1 MREPKVY
8 PPGWFLEPVRAW
20 VSMGFTPSI
29 ALGMNQQKAAAL
41 ALALEASSAVR
52 EAGKGWA
59 NGTVVMPNTPTHKAP
74 GWMAK

>member
-1 MREPKVY
+1 MREPNVY

-29 ALGMNQQKAAAL
+29 AFGMSQQKSASLAAATEKSN
-41 ALALEASSAVR
+41 EAR

-59 NGTVVMPNTPTHKAP
+59 TGTVVMPNTPTHKAP
-74 GWMAK
+74 GWMDR